1 MLPAGAGTPGGSSL
15 LPGGSTLLPGGSS
28 LLPERGS
35 SVLPGAYSRAGSS
48 YSLYRS
54 GKAQPDLFKG
64 GIAPHTENTFR
75 RWAWE

>member
-1 MLPAGAGTPGGSSL
+1 MLPAGAGTPGGSS
-15 LPGGSTLLPGGSS
+15 LLPGGSS

-54 GKAQPDLFKG
+54 GKAQPDLFTG